1 MAMLPTAETL
11 AVLSQNG
18 GTRKTTTVLTLADA
32 LRRAGLTC
40 WSSNSI
46 RRAICPTTS
55 TCPADAAPTI
65 ADVLRVAR
73 SARAGPVAERARIG
87 WVKGAR
93 AGPSVFIHPFGE

>member
-46 RRAICPTTS
+46 RSNLSDYFDVPGGRRA
-55 TCPADAAPTI
+55 DHRRRAALCALSSRRTG
-65 ADVLRVAR
+65 R
-73 SARAGPVAERARIG
+73 
-87 WVKGAR
+87 GAR
-93 AGPSVFIHPFGE
+93 PDRLGEGRSSGSFRLYSSIW